1 MVTVRRRTYII
12 DDTVNYIMKY
22 VPRDARYS
30 TLFPS
35 FDSFYNCIANNASL
49 NVVGE
54 IYGGEI
60 YGGNIKLSV
69 EILPFVKSY
78 LDLKWK
84 DLILSAYEDNIKL
97 Y

>member
-1 MVTVRRRTYII
+1 MNIVKRRTYVI

-54 IYGGEI
+54 IYGGD
-60 YGGNIKLSV
+60 IKLSV

-84 DLILSAYEDNIKL
+84 DLILSTYEDNIKL

>member
-1 MVTVRRRTYII
+1 MLIARRRTYII
-12 DDTVNYIMKY
+12 DYTVNYIMKY

-54 IYGGEI
+54 IYGS
-60 YGGNIKLSV
+60 NIKLSV